1 MRAPSLLLVSLLA
14 TTVTAACDRS
24 APTLTGPDTSECRS
38 TAACLVTRTP
48 NMLVDANAEDH
59 MRREGTEGSMLP
71 FKARYTF
78 HFVSG
83 PVEACSVAGFFRTYG
98 AGEGTGTH
106 LGHFSV
112 TASQCGLPGGIT
124 EGGRGTYTAANGD
137 LLYFT
142 YTGRTSRTGFT
153 VNLSSSGTFVGG
165 TGRFEGATGSA
176 TAIGSVDLSTGKAWD
191 VWTGTISLP
200 HSNHGDEGHSL
211 LGPDK
216 E

>member
-1 MRAPSLLLVSLLA
+1 
-14 TTVTAACDRS
+14 
-24 APTLTGPDTSECRS
+24 
-38 TAACLVTRTP
+38 
-48 NMLVDANAEDH
+48 MLVGTNAQDD

-83 PVEACSVAGFFRTYG
+83 PVEACSVAGRFRTYG
-98 AGEGTGTH
+98 AGDGTGTH

-142 YTGRTSRTGFT
+142 YTGRTSRTDFT
-153 VNLSSSGTFVGG
+153 VNLTSAGTFVGG
-165 TGRFEGATGSA
+165 TGRFRGASGSA
-176 TAIGSVDLSTGKAWD
+176 TAIGSIDLSMGNAWT

-200 HSNHGDEGHSL
+200 HSNHGDERRSL
-211 LGPDK
+211 AGPHK
-216 E
+216 Q